1 MNTQT
6 NLAITNIISELRKD
20 CNDFSPIRINI
31 AKFYDSSFMGTLV
44 KEVSDDLENILSQH
58 KELFANERLE
68 DITHSFQFTLKA
80 ILSNGKKV
88 SDHQELLKQNSGVSL
103 SEEDVLSA
111 LNNPK
116 AYIKSKIDYTKDE
129 EIEMLFNAREST
141 FDYDYTQSSNSNYTT
156 NKRAFIVSVILLCS
170 ELKKIYDPIE
180 IISNDYS
187 SLKEFLLLKN
197 VDLMSDS
204 EFSSYQLISTNQNV
218 ELINSF
224 PARLYHQIADITIF
238 TNGIDDYVFKFLVGL
253 QATNDFKLSLK
264 PSSTFFCDGK
274 YLTGKL
280 EEHLE
285 TGKYF
290 DPKNFKSKLI
300 TKLYDNNYE
309 TLWIKI
315 ENNDL
320 TFEELISDYKIYG
333 DDIVTQVVHSQYS
346 VDEND
351 VLYITHLD
359 HEFIFYTLDEYQKR
373 QQDPNQKGN
382 AKKRIKTFKIDDAK
396 IEIKEDNNVLYKLL
410 IMLFDN
416 KDLIMEYFN
425 EQE

>member
-6 NLAITNIISELRKD
+6 TLAITSIISELRKN
-20 CNDFSPIRINI
+20 CNDFSPIRMNI
-31 AKFYDSSFMGTLV
+31 AKYYDSFFIGTLV

-58 KELFANERLE
+58 KEIFANERLE

-80 ILSNGKKV
+80 ILNNGKKV
-88 SDHQELLKQNSGVSL
+88 SDHQELFEKIIGFSL
-103 SEEDVLSA
+103 LEEDVLFA
-111 LNNPK
+111 LSNPK
-116 AYIKSKIDYTKDE
+116 AYTISKIDYTKDE
-129 EIEMLFNAREST
+129 EIELLFNAREST
-141 FDYDYTQSSNSNYTT
+141 FDFTQSCNNNYIT
-156 NKRAFIVSVILLCS
+156 NKRAFIIAVILLCS
-170 ELKKIYDPIE
+170 ELKKSYDPIE
-180 IISNDYS
+180 NISNDYS
-187 SLKEFLLLKN
+187 RLKEFLLLKN

-218 ELINSF
+218 KLINSF
-224 PARLYHQIADITIF
+224 PARLYHHIADVTIF
-238 TNGIDDYVFKFLVGL
+238 INGIDDYIFKYLMGL
-253 QATNDFKLSLK
+253 QAANDFKLSLK

-274 YLTGKL
+274 YVTGKL

-290 DPKNFKSKLI
+290 DPNNFKSKLI

-315 ENNDL
+315 ESNNL
-320 TFEELISDYKIYG
+320 TFEELINDYRIYG
-333 DDIVTQVVHSQYS
+333 DDIITQVVHSQYS

-396 IEIKEDNNVLYKLL
+396 IEIKEDDNILYKLL
-410 IMLFDN
+410 LMLFDN

>member
-1 MNTQT
+1 MNTQIS
-6 NLAITNIISELRKD
+6 LAISKIIFEIRKD
-20 CNDFSPIRINI
+20 SKDFSPIKINI
-31 AKFYDSSFMGTLV
+31 AKFYDSSYMGTLV
-44 KEVSDDLENILSQH
+44 KEVSDDLDNILSEH
-58 KELFANERLE
+58 KELFANERLD
-68 DITHSFQFTLKA
+68 DIVHSFQFTLKA
-80 ILSNGKKV
+80 ILSNGKKI
-88 SDHQELLKQNSGVSL
+88 SEHQNLLMQSSGVSL
-103 SEEDVLSA
+103 SEDDVLTA

-116 AYIKSKIDYTKDE
+116 AYVKSKIDYKKDE
-129 EIEMLFNAREST
+129 EIERLFYAREST
-141 FDYDYTQSSNSNYTT
+141 FDYIQSGNKNYTT
-156 NKRAFIVSVILLCS
+156 NKKAFIGAVMLLCS
-170 ELKKIYDPIE
+170 ELKKLFDPIE

-187 SLKEFLLLKN
+187 SLKEYLLLKS

-204 EFSSYQLISTNQNV
+204 EFSSYQLISTNNNIAI
-218 ELINSF
+218 INSF
-224 PARLYHQIADITIF
+224 PARLYHQIADATIF
-238 TNGIDDYVFKFLVGL
+238 TNGINDYVFKFLVGL
-253 QATNDFKLSLK
+253 QAVNDFKLSLK

-290 DPKNFKSKLI
+290 DPKNFKSKSL

-315 ENNDL
+315 ENQDL
-320 TFEELISDYKIYG
+320 TFEELINDYKIYG
-333 DDIVTQVVHSQYS
+333 DDIVTQVVHSQYYI
-346 VDEND
+346 DENE

-373 QQDPNQKGN
+373 QTDGNQKGN

-396 IEIKEDNNVLYKLL
+396 IEIKEDDNALYILL